1 MLVKS
6 RSKSWGIEDM
16 LNNCQQ
22 IAQNLFALEDPL
34 QIQQCLLDLSRVG
47 CPAEIATTHSLIHH
61 AEMGVR
67 MNTAIVMGTH
77 QIQEA
82 LTPLYEQFMHD
93 EDEQV
98 RYVIALALL
107 RYNTQATHDFLSACA
122 HHEREDIRRAAHAA
136 LRALPYQSV

>member
-1 MLVKS
+1 ML
-6 RSKSWGIEDM
+6 
-16 LNNCQQ
+16 NCQQ
-22 IAQNLFALEDPL
+22 IVQTFSHLEDPL
-34 QIQQCLLDLSRVG
+34 QVQQCLLDLSWLG
-47 CPAEIATTHSLIHH
+47 CQAELATTRNLIHH

-82 LTPLYEQFMHD
+82 LAPLCEQFMHD

-98 RYVIALALL
+98 RYVIALALV